1 MQNVP
6 NSLTQ
11 GSIID
16 SLGPMDS
23 EGYKKLREKIASMND
38 ETFEGFI
45 ISIERTIGLIN

>member
-23 EGYKKLREKIASMND
+23 EGYKKLREKIVSMND
-38 ETFEGFI
+38 VTFESI
-45 ISIERTIGLIN
+45 ILSLDRTIGLIN